1 MLKHELTMESERNIK
16 EIGMQHSKYVLET
29 RDRYEKLLQV
39 EREKYEK
46 KHAEDAA
53 RLKQLME
60 KGLEKRQRDLVE
72 VIRDQYE
79 SDLRQARES
88 LEDNRRHSVDELT
101 KTHMV
106 WLISRPRSFTR
117 AIFVS
122 RGSTRV
128 IFFPRGQSPSP
139 TPMTL

>member
-1 MLKHELTMESERNIK
+1 MLKHELTMESERKIK
-16 EIGMQHSKYVLET
+16 DIGMQHSKYVLET

-39 EREKYEK
+39 EREKHEK

-79 SDLRQARES
+79 SDLKQAKQS

-106 WLISRPRSFTR
+106 WFLSRPLCFSWF
-117 AIFVS
+117 IFV
-122 RGSTRV
+122 
-128 IFFPRGQSPSP
+128 PLGQSPSP
-139 TPMTL
+139 AQMPS